1 MRIGYA
7 RVSTDDQNL
16 DLQQDALCQ
25 ARVDKSY
32 EDNASGKSLDRPQL
46 AECLRSLRKGDT
58 LIVWRLDRL
67 GRSVKDLVALI
78 NELRERGVE
87 FVSLTEA
94 IDTTTPM
101 GSFIFHITAALAE
114 LERSIIRE
122 RTRAGLVSA
131 RARGRKGGRP
141 KKAQRSRVACCP
153 HACGRS
159 RTDDR
164 GDRLAVWREPG
175 DDLSAP
181 TLLRPA
187 PVSHRLNFVPH
198 AT

>member
-16 DLQQDALCQ
+16 DLQRDALKT
-25 ARVDKSY
+25 AHVEKKY
-32 EDNASGKSLDRPQL
+32 EDTASGKNLDRPQL
-46 AECLRSLRKGDT
+46 AECLRSLREGDT

-94 IDTTTPM
+94 IDTTAPM
-101 GSFIFHITAALAE
+101 GSFIFHITAALTE

-122 RTRAGLVSA
+122 RTRAGLASA

-141 KKAQRSRVACCP
+141 RKLNDREWRAI
-153 HACGRS
+153 
-159 RTDDR
+159 RTLVDARELTIAEIAVQYDVSPATIYR
-164 GDRLAVWREPG
+164 RLP
-175 DDLSAP
+175 S
-181 TLLRPA
+181 
-187 PVSHRLNFVPH
+187 
-198 AT
+198 

>member
-16 DLQQDALCQ
+16 DLQQDALRQ

-32 EDNASGKSLDRPQL
+32 EDKASGKSLDRPQL
-46 AECLRSLRKGDT
+46 AECLRSLRQGDT

-78 NELRERGVE
+78 NKLRERGVE
-87 FVSLTEA
+87 FVSFTEA

-122 RTRAGLVSA
+122 RTRAGLASA

-141 KKAQRSRVACCP
+141 KKLNDREWRAI
-153 HACGRS
+153 
-159 RTDDR
+159 RTLVDAR
-164 GDRLAVWREPG
+164 ELTIAEIASQYSVSPATIYRRLIAYR
-175 DDLSAP
+175 
-181 TLLRPA
+181 TIK
-187 PVSHRLNFVPH
+187 
-198 AT
+198 

>member
-1 MRIGYA
+1 MQR
-7 RVSTDDQNL
+7 
-16 DLQQDALCQ
+16 DALET
-25 ARVDKSY
+25 AHVEKSY
-32 EDNASGKSLDRPQL
+32 EDTASGKSLDRPQL
-46 AECLRSLRKGDT
+46 AECLRSLRQGDT

-122 RTRAGLVSA
+122 RTRAGLASA
-131 RARGRKGGRP
+131 RARGHKGGRP
-141 KKAQRSRVACCP
+141 RKLNDREWRAV
-153 HACGRS
+153 
-159 RTDDR
+159 RTLVDAR
-164 GDRLAVWREPG
+164 ELTIAEIAVQYHVSPATIYRRL
-175 DDLSAP
+175 S
-181 TLLRPA
+181 
-187 PVSHRLNFVPH
+187 S
-198 AT
+198 

>member
-16 DLQQDALCQ
+16 DVQRDALNK
-25 ARVDKSY
+25 ARVEKTY
-32 EDNASGKSLDRPQL
+32 EDKASGKSLDRPQL

-58 LIVWRLDRL
+58 FIVWRLDRL

-78 NELRERGVE
+78 NELRERGVQ

-114 LERSIIRE
+114 LERSLI
-122 RTRAGLVSA
+122 RAGLASA
-131 RARGRKGGRP
+131 RARGRNGGRP
-141 KKAQRSRVACCP
+141 KKLTDREWRAIRTLVDARELTIAEIAAQYEVSPATIYR
-153 HACGRS
+153 
-159 RTDDR
+159 
-164 GDRLAVWREPG
+164 RL
-175 DDLSAP
+175 S
-181 TLLRPA
+181 
-187 PVSHRLNFVPH
+187 S
-198 AT
+198 

>member
-16 DLQQDALCQ
+16 DLQKDALGR
-25 ARVDKSY
+25 AHVDKSY
-32 EDNASGKSLDRPQL
+32 EDRASGKSLDRPQL

-58 LIVWRLDRL
+58 FIVWRLDRL

-122 RTRAGLVSA
+122 RTRAGLASA

-141 KKAQRSRVACCP
+141 KKLN
-153 HACGRS
+153 
-159 RTDDR
+159 DR
-164 GDRLAVWREPG
+164 E
-175 DDLSAP
+175 
-181 TLLRPA
+181 
-187 PVSHRLNFVPH
+187 
-198 AT
+198 